1 MCSSR
6 YLSNLFASSVD
17 KDTNTQRSPS
27 MISRS
32 LQAIIKGRSSLF
44 SLSNRKSKF
53 SNIVSI
59 EKHSFH
65 KGVCLICGTVLV
77 DRPFSQRRP
86 WNVSFLSAD
95 RTPEPTGLS
104 ADIDQLVTVSFQ
116 LAPAIRAVEAV
127 ALSDRHIH
135 NPHLN
140 HAPYSAARRIVDTS
154 CSRPRGNMGWRTAFS
169 RHCRTDPL

>member
-1 MCSSR
+1 MIFQIFTPG
-6 YLSNLFASSVD
+6 NFP
-17 KDTNTQRSPS
+17 DTNLASDPVTRVPEN
-27 MISRS
+27 
-32 LQAIIKGRSSLF
+32 IKK
-44 SLSNRKSKF
+44 RKSRCKRLDP
-53 SNIVSI
+53 
-59 EKHSFH
+59 FH

-86 WNVSFLSAD
+86 RNVSFFSAD

-104 ADIDQLVTVSFQ
+104 TDIDQLVTVSFQ

-140 HAPYSAARRIVDTS
+140 HAPYSAARRTADTS
-154 CSRPRGNMGWRTAFS
+154 CSRLRGNRGWHIAFS